1 MPERVIR
8 LLLFLCLAISPTFS
22 TSLFSKSFT
31 LDKIDIRA
39 RIQPDGHLQIEE
51 NRTYTFRGSFSW
63 ADYRLPL
70 KGIGE
75 IRSFSLSDEFSAYR
89 QTVDE
94 EPGTY
99 IIQKDKNIF
108 YVKWFYRA
116 RNETRTFTLR
126 YLASDV
132 ITSYED
138 VAELYFKFVG
148 TGNNF
153 PVHSVQVTL
162 EFPQSATFPEVRA
175 WAHGP
180 LWGEV
185 LFLNGNLKLSV
196 NPLPARNFWEVRTV
210 FPVTWV
216 PSATHLIQQPHLDV
230 VLKEEEAWTRQA
242 NLKRQQAQERMERRK
257 EMEAQAWNYAI
268 AISLIG
274 LLGIIFLYTRFGKG
288 HQVNYHQKV
297 SSELPLDEPP
307 AFTSMIFYNKL
318 VYGVALTATLLDLAR
333 REYLSIEQTGMPEKK
348 WWGTKPPQF
357 ALQQKSPKQVA
368 KPLIDYEESL
378 LDFIFR
384 ELGQGSASVNL
395 KTFSK
400 NRRKVQR
407 WFMKWKK
414 QLSAHL
420 KETPYYDKDSIKGT
434 IFAAVLSTIIIGAGI
449 LITITMGTPG
459 ILVIIAGSL
468 FIGLSF
474 AILRYTPEI
483 KLRRLKLKALKNY
496 LKSYHFLPSG
506 SSEALFENIDSYLI
520 YGMALGLG
528 KKQIEKMML
537 TVPANQQ
544 QTYFPWYVYPPGGYA
559 SPEQFATAVSTM
571 VTITSSTVSSST
583 GAGGG
588 ASGGGGGGGGGASG
602 GAG

>member
-1 MPERVIR
+1 MPERFIR
-8 LLLFLCLAISPTFS
+8 KLLFLCLAISLPFS
-22 TSLFSKSFT
+22 TCLFAKSFS

-51 NRTYTFRGSFSW
+51 NRTYTFKGSFSW

-75 IRSFSLSDEFSAYR
+75 IRNFSLSDELSSYQRVAG
-89 QTVDE
+89 E

-99 IIQKDKNIF
+99 FIEKDNNIF

-116 RNETRTFTLR
+116 RNETRTFTLS

-132 ITSYED
+132 ITHYED
-138 VAELYFKFVG
+138 IAELYFKFVG
-148 TGNNF
+148 SGNNF
-153 PVHSVQVTL
+153 PVQSVQVIL
-162 EFPQSATFPEVRA
+162 GFPQDATFPEVRA

-185 LFLNGNLKLSV
+185 LFVNGNLKLSV
-196 NPLPARNFWEVRTV
+196 SPLPSRNFWEVRTV
-210 FPVTWV
+210 FPLDWV
-216 PSATHLIQQPHLDV
+216 PTATKSNQQSYLNV
-230 VLKEEEAWTRQA
+230 VIKEEEAWTRQA
-242 NLKRQQAQERMERRK
+242 NLKRQQAEERIKIRK
-257 EMEAQAWNYAI
+257 EKEGQALNYAI
-268 AISLIG
+268 AISLFG
-274 LLGIIFLYTRFGKG
+274 LLGIIFLYNRFGRG
-288 HQVNYHQKV
+288 YQVNYHQKV

-307 AFTSMIFYNKL
+307 AFTSMIFFNKQ

-333 REYLSIEQTGMPEKK
+333 RGYLSIEQTGMPEKK
-348 WWGTKPPQF
+348 WWGVKPPQF
-357 ALQQKSPKQVA
+357 ALHQKSPEQIT
-368 KPLIDYEESL
+368 KPLMDYEENL

-384 ELGQGSASVNL
+384 ELGQGSGTVRL

-407 WFMKWKK
+407 WFIKWKK

-420 KETPYYDKDSIKGT
+420 KETPYYDKESIKGT
-434 IFAAVLSTIIIGAGI
+434 IIAAVISAVVFSVGVI
-449 LITITMGTPG
+449 ITIFYGTPG
-459 ILVIIAGSL
+459 ITAVIAGSL

-474 AILRYTPEI
+474 MILSYTPKI
-483 KLRRLKLKALKNY
+483 KLRRLKLKALKKY
-496 LKSYHFLPSG
+496 LKSYHFISSG
-506 SSEALFENIDSYLI
+506 TSEALFENIDSFLI

-528 KKQIEKMML
+528 KKQIEQMMMA
-537 TVPANQQ
+537 VPANQQ
-544 QTYFPWYVYPPGGYA
+544 QTSFPWYVYPHGGYA
-559 SPEQFATAVSTM
+559 SPEQFASAVSTM
-571 VTITSSTVSSST
+571 VTIASSTVSSSA

>member
-1 MPERVIR
+1 MSERLNR
-8 LLLFLCLAISPTFS
+8 LLLFLCLAISLFFS
-22 TSLFSKSFT
+22 TSLFSKSFS

-39 RIQPDGHLQIEE
+39 RIQADGHLQIEE

-75 IRSFSLSDEFSAYR
+75 IRSFSISDEFSAY
-89 QTVDE
+89 QQSAGE

-99 IIQKDKNIF
+99 FIQKDNNVF
-108 YVKWFYRA
+108 YVKWYYRA

-132 ITSYED
+132 VTRYQD

-148 TGNNF
+148 PGNNF
-153 PVHSVQVTL
+153 PVQSVQVIL
-162 EFPQSATFPEVRA
+162 EFPQDATFPEVRV

-185 LFLNGNLKLSV
+185 RFVNGNLKLSV
-196 NPLPARNFWEVRTV
+196 SPLPARNFWEVRTL
-210 FPVTWV
+210 FPPEWA
-216 PSATHLIQQPHLDV
+216 PAATRSLQQSQLDV
-230 VLKEEEAWTRQA
+230 IMKEEEAWAKQA
-242 NLKRQQAQERMERRK
+242 NLKRQQAQERMERRR
-257 EMEAQAWNYAI
+257 EREAQAMNYAV

-274 LLGIIFLYTRFGKG
+274 LLGIIFLYNRFGKG

-307 AFTSMIFYNKL
+307 AFTSIIFYNKQ

-333 REYLSIEQTGMPEKK
+333 RGYLSIEQTAMPEQK
-348 WWGTKPPQF
+348 WWGIKPPQF
-357 ALQQKSPKQVA
+357 TLHQKSPDQIGKS
-368 KPLIDYEESL
+368 LLDYEESL

-384 ELGQGSASVNL
+384 ELGQGSGTVNL

-420 KETPYYDKDSIKGT
+420 KETPYYDKDSIRGT
-434 IFAAVLSTIIIGAGI
+434 IIAAILSAVVFIVGVVITIIW
-449 LITITMGTPG
+449 GTPG
-459 ILVIIAGSL
+459 ITAVIAGSL

-474 AILRYTPEI
+474 MILSYTPEI
-483 KLRRLKLKALKNY
+483 KLRRQKLKTLKNY
-496 LKSYHFLPSG
+496 LKSYHFIPSG
-506 SSEALFENIDSYLI
+506 SSEAVFENIDSYLI

-528 KKQIEKMML
+528 KKQIEKMMMA
-537 TVPANQQ
+537 VPANQQ
-544 QTYFPWYVYPPGGYA
+544 QTYFPWYVYPHGGYA
-559 SPEQFATAVSTM
+559 SPEQFASAVSTM
-571 VTITSSTVSSST
+571 VTIASSTVSSSA

>member
-1 MPERVIR
+1 MSERLIR
-8 LLLFLCLAISPTFS
+8 RLLFLCLAISLAFS
-22 TSLFSKSFT
+22 SSLFSKSFS
-31 LDKIDIRA
+31 LDKVDIRA

-75 IRSFSLSDEFSAYR
+75 IRNFTLSDELSSYQRATR
-89 QTVDE
+89 E
-94 EPGTY
+94 KPGTY
-99 IIQKDKNIF
+99 FIEKDNNMF

-116 RNETRTFTLR
+116 RNETRTFTLS

-132 ITSYED
+132 ITRYED

-148 TGNNF
+148 AGNNF
-153 PVHSVQVTL
+153 PVQTVQVII
-162 EFPQSATFPEVRA
+162 EFPQTATFPEVRA

-185 LFLNGNLKLSV
+185 LFVNGNLKLSV
-196 NPLPARNFWEVRTV
+196 SPLPSRNFWEVRTV
-210 FPVTWV
+210 FPLEWV
-216 PSATHLIQQPHLDV
+216 PTATKFTQRSYLDD
-230 VLKEEEAWTRQA
+230 VLKEEDAWARKA
-242 NLKRQQAQERMERRK
+242 NLKRQQAQERTKIRK
-257 EMEAQAWNYAI
+257 EKEAQALNYAI
-268 AISLIG
+268 AISLLG

-288 HQVNYHQKV
+288 HQVNYSQKV

-307 AFTSMIFYNKL
+307 AITSMIFFNKQ

-333 REYLSIEQTGMPEKK
+333 RGYLSIEQTGMPEKK
-348 WWGTKPPQF
+348 WWGVKPPQF
-357 ALQQKSPKQVA
+357 ALHQKSPEQIT
-368 KPLIDYEESL
+368 KPLMDYEENL

-384 ELGQGSASVNL
+384 ELGQGRGTVSL

-420 KETPYYDKDSIKGT
+420 KEVPYYDKESIKGT
-434 IFAAVLSTIIIGAGI
+434 ISAVVLSAIVIAAGI
-449 LITITMGTPG
+449 LITATMGRPG
-459 ILVIIAGSL
+459 FLAIIAGAL
-468 FIGLSF
+468 YIGLS
-474 AILRYTPEI
+474 ATILSYTAEI
-483 KLRRLKLKALKNY
+483 KLRRMKLKALKNY
-496 LKSYHFLPSG
+496 LKGYHFISSG
-506 SSEALFENIDSYLI
+506 TSEALFENIDSFLI

-528 KKQIEKMML
+528 KKQIEQMMMV
-537 TVPANQQ
+537 VPANQQ
-544 QTYFPWYVYPPGGYA
+544 QTYFPWYAYPHGGYA
-559 SPEQFATAVSTM
+559 SPEQFASAVSTM
-571 VTITSSTVSSST
+571 VTITSSTVSSSA